1 MQLDK
6 NQQEFFELLRAGLW
20 ENEARLFQCKDIDLS
35 VIKRMAEEQSVQG
48 LVLQGIGCLKKYN
61 VNFDD
66 NANEGL
72 ANSPQLGIN
81 IPQALLLKWIGEV
94 QLIEQKNKEMN
105 AFIAELFGEL
115 HVQGVD
121 ALLVKGQGIA
131 QCYEKPL
138 WRTSGDVDLLLSE
151 SNYERTKELLRPLAS
166 AVETEYTHFKHLGM
180 TIDGWSVELHGTLH
194 SRLSKRVDCGI
205 DAAQRELFNGG
216 KVRPVEFMSLSGSKV
231 QVFLPAPDEDVIFVF
246 THILHHF
253 FFEGI
258 GLRQICDWCRL
269 LWTFK
274 DSLNHGLLESRIRK
288 MGIMTEWKAFAA
300 FAVKWLGMPV
310 EAMPLFDDNDSHNVN
325 LDKKADKICEF
336 VLEVGNFGHKQRRD
350 YSGMSYLRRK
360 FVSVC
365 GRLSDMLRHFQL
377 FPKDSIVFFGGVLR
391 SGLHAAVRGE

>member
-1 MQLDK
+1 MQLGK

-20 ENEARLFQCKDIDLS
+20 EKESRLFQCKDIDRA
-35 VIKRMAEEQSVQG
+35 VIKQMADEQSVQG
-48 LVLQGIGCLKKYN
+48 LVLQGIECLKKYN

-72 ANSPQLGIN
+72 ADSPQVSIN
-81 IPQALLLKWIGEV
+81 IPQALLLQWIGEV
-94 QLIEQKNKEMN
+94 QLIEQRNREMN
-105 AFIAELFGEL
+105 VFVADLFEKL
-115 HVQGVD
+115 RNQGIN

-131 QCYEKPL
+131 QCYERPL

-151 SNYERTKELLRPLAS
+151 SNYERAKGLLRPLAS

-180 TIDGWSVELHGTLH
+180 TIDGWNVELHGTLH
-194 SRLSKRVDCGI
+194 SRLSRRMDDCI
-205 DAAQRELFNGG
+205 DAVQREVNANWEVRTWLNG
-216 KVRPVEFMSLSGSKV
+216 ST
-231 QVFLPAPDEDVIFVF
+231 QVFLPTPGEDVIFVF
-246 THILHHF
+246 THILKHF
-253 FFEGI
+253 YIEGI

-269 LWTFK
+269 LWTCK
-274 DSLNHGLLESRIRK
+274 DSLNHGLLELRIRK
-288 MGIMTEWKAFAA
+288 MGLTTEWKAFAA

-310 EAMPLFDDNDSHNVN
+310 EAMPLFDDNDN
-325 LDKKADKICEF
+325 LDKKADKICKF

-360 FVSVC
+360 FVSAW

-391 SGLHAAVRGE
+391 SGLYAALRGE